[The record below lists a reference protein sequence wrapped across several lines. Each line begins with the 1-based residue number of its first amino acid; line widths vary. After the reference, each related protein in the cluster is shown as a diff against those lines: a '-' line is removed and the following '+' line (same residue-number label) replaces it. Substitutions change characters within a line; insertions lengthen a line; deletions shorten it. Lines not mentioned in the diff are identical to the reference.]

1 MQIKLKRSYTPLAA
15 TAYIA
20 TVVVLIQAIATQ
32 ARIEPRFDARH
43 SMASSPLNLDD
54 PCNRSN
60 AVEIKFCGTGIG
72 SAKTHHRFRQTP
84 STNVRGRAA
93 GFDSRGTTAGGH
105 DPRTPQALAER

>member
-1 MQIKLKRSYTPLAA
+1 MQFRFKRSCELLAA

-43 SMASSPLNLDD
+43 SMTSSPLNLDD

-72 SAKTHHRFRQTP
+72 FAKPHHRFRETP
-84 STNVRGRAA
+84 STNVWGRAA
-93 GFDSRGTTAGGH
+93 SFDTRGTTAGGH
-105 DPRTPQALAER
+105 DPRTPQALAE